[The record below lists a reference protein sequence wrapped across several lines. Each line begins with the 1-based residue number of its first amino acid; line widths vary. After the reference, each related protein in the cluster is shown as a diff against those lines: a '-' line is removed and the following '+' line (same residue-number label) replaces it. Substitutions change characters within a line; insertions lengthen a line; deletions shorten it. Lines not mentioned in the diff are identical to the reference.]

1 MWCQG
6 PACLTAKQC
15 GFVGLQLV
23 QPKRPEPDN
32 LQCGRGKCTIRL
44 FLFPHG
50 FLHGAFSWYV
60 SAEFERKYLQRQ
72 LQAERRQPYAVCGK
86 RKQNIAT
93 LLQLTYSELS
103 TFVPHR
109 QCTGV

>member
-44 FLFPHG
+44 FPSHM
-50 FLHGAFSWYV
+50 V
-60 SAEFERKYLQRQ
+60 SSMERFRGTFRLSSRKYLQRQ
-72 LQAERRQPYAVCGK
+72 L
-86 RKQNIAT
+86 
-93 LLQLTYSELS
+93 
-103 TFVPHR
+103 
-109 QCTGV
+109 